1 MKNELNPNKV
11 DMLGCKID
19 SLTMDET
26 VQLIDETIRERIPRQ
41 HVVVNALKF
50 AMMHTDPELK
60 RIVNSCDIVSA
71 DGLPVVWASRLL
83 GKALPVRVAGVDL
96 FFRLVDLAAH
106 KGYRPF
112 FFGAREHIVKKVINI
127 FESRYPQLDIAGY
140 RNGYFSPDEEQGI
153 ADQIRESRADIL
165 FVGMSSPKKEQF
177 LNKWMTHMQVP
188 FSMGVGG
195 SFDIAAG
202 FTQRAPKWMQETG
215 LEWFYRVLQEPRR
228 MWWRYTKTNSIFIW
242 LVFKE
247 YFKSRA
253 KKTWPSNK
261 GLI

>member
-11 DMLGCKID
+11 DILGCRID

-26 VQLIDETIRERIPRQ
+26 VQLIDRTIRERIPRQ
-41 HVVVNALKF
+41 HVVVNALKC

-60 RIVNSCDIVSA
+60 RIVNSCDIISA
-71 DGLPVVWASRLL
+71 DGLPCVWASRLL
-83 GKALPVRVAGVDL
+83 GKPLTARVAGVDL
-96 FFRLVDLAAH
+96 FFMLVDLAAN

-112 FFGAREHIVKKVINI
+112 FFGARERIVKKIINI
-127 FESRYPQLDIAGY
+127 FEGRYPQLDIAGY
-140 RNGYFSPDEEQGI
+140 RDGYFSSDEEQGI
-153 ADQIRESRADIL
+153 ADHIRASRADIL
-165 FVGMSSPKKEQF
+165 FVGMPSPKKENF
-177 LNKWMTHMQVP
+177 LNKWMAHMQIP

-202 FTQRAPKWMQETG
+202 FTHRAPKWMQETG

-242 LVFKE
+242 LVLKE
-247 YFKSRA
+247 YFKSR
-253 KKTWPSNK
+253 S
-261 GLI
+261 

>member
-1 MKNELNPNKV
+1 MKNELNPKKV
-11 DMLGCKID
+11 DMICCKID

-26 VQLIDETIRERIPRQ
+26 IQLIDRIIRERIPRK

-50 AMMHTDPELK
+50 AMMHTDSEIK
-60 RIVNSCDIVSA
+60 TIVNSCDIINA

-83 GKALPVRVAGVDL
+83 GKPLPVRVAGVDL
-96 FFRLVDLAAH
+96 FFRLVDLAAN
-106 KGYRPF
+106 KGHRPF
-112 FFGAREHIVKKVINI
+112 FFGARENINKAVINI
-127 FESRYPQLDIAGY
+127 FENKYPQLDIAGY
-140 RNGYFSPDEEQGI
+140 RNGYFSPDEEKEI
-153 ADQIRESRADIL
+153 ADQIRSSRADIL
-165 FVGMSSPKKEQF
+165 FVGIPSPQKEKF
-177 LNKWMTHMQVP
+177 LNKWMEYMQIP

-202 FTQRAPKWMQETG
+202 FTQRAPKWMQEAG

-247 YFKSRA
+247 YFKFRY
-253 KKTWPSNK
+253 KK
-261 GLI
+261 